1 MRCPFKAR
9 GFASAARGDFDVHRV
24 RLDLHFSTKPWIGVS
39 MSQRQGPGRCYN
51 HSRARRLEDLVWETR
66 PVSPNQYVPDIN
78 DKKITSVSI
87 NTCVVEWMQERNCA
101 VGGEGTVQV
110 CECVD

>member
-1 MRCPFKAR
+1 MRRPFKAR
-9 GFASAARGDFDVHRV
+9 GFASAARGDFDVHGV
-24 RLDLHFSTKPWIGVS
+24 GLDLHFSTKPWIGVS
-39 MSQRQGPGRCYN
+39 MSQRQGLGHCYN

-66 PVSPNQYVPDIN
+66 PVSPNQLVPDIN

-87 NTCVVEWMQERNCA
+87 NTCVVEWMQERNSA